1 MKKTTTAA
9 VATLAL
15 GLALSACATDADG
28 VATPAPMTE
37 TVESVE
43 EEATPD
49 PVEDKALSDS
59 HNSFHSD
66 PYTPKPKP
74 ASDDGLSDSNLR
86 EIGKLAIELAWND
99 MNFSEQEDICWLF
112 DLDEGAVLDAF
123 MDVEDNVLSRSD
135 VRSFFAGKC

>member
-1 MKKTTTAA
+1 MKKTTAA

-15 GLALSACATDADG
+15 GLTLSACTRPDG
-28 VATPAPMTE
+28 IATPAPMTE

-49 PVEDKALSDS
+49 LPE
-59 HNSFHSD
+59 
-66 PYTPKPKP
+66 PEP
-74 ASDDGLSDSNLR
+74 ASDGGLSDSDLQ
-86 EIGKLAIELAWND
+86 EIGELAIELAWND

-123 MDVEDNVLSRSD
+123 MDVDHNVLSRSD
-135 VRSFFAGKC
+135 VRSFFARKC

>member
-1 MKKTTTAA
+1 MKKTITTA

-15 GLALSACATDADG
+15 GLALSACTTNAG
-28 VATPAPMTE
+28 GIATPAPMTE

-43 EEATPD
+43 EEA
-49 PVEDKALSDS
+49 
-59 HNSFHSD
+59 
-66 PYTPKPKP
+66 TPKPKP

-112 DLDEGAVLDAF
+112 DLDEDAVLDGV
-123 MDVEDNVLSRSD
+123 MDVEDNALSRSD